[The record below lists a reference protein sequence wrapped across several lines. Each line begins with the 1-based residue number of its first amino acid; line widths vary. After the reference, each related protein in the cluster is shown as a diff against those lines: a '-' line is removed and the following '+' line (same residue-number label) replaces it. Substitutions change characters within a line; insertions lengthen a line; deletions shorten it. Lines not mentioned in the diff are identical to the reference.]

1 MEKHRILF
9 VCMGN
14 ICRSPTAEGVF
25 RKLAMQRNLEHLFE
39 IDSAGTGGWH
49 IGSPPDQRAQH
60 AALER
65 NIDLSILRARQVA
78 RSDFEYFDSV
88 IAMDRDNLAVLQG
101 LAPQTLHHK
110 IRLLLKS
117 GDSTTGEPSSSGRDS
132 SGCSV
137 TSNRMGTAVSFPV
150 DPRSR

>member
-1 MEKHRILF
+1 
-9 VCMGN
+9 
-14 ICRSPTAEGVF
+14 
-25 RKLAMQRNLEHLFE
+25 MQRNLEHLFE

-65 NIDLSILRARQVA
+65 NIDLSILRARQVV

-88 IAMDRDNLAVLQG
+88 IAMDRDNLTVLQG

-117 GDSTTGEPSSSGRDS
+117 GDSTTGDEVPDPYYGGEHGFDLVLDLIEDA
-132 SGCSV
+132 C
-137 TSNRMGTAVSFPV
+137 NRLLAELAP
-150 DPRSR
+150 PR